1 MKAITFT
8 RYGSPDV
15 LEMKDIAKPTPKDD
29 EVLIK
34 IHAASV
40 NAADWHLLR
49 ADPFPVRF
57 MLGLTK
63 PKPKFQILGG
73 DVAGVVEAVGKN
85 VTEFKIGDEVF
96 GDVFD
101 DGLGGFAEYTCARAK
116 ILVAKPKNLTFEEA
130 AAVPL
135 AAVTAL
141 YGLRDIANLKPGQT
155 ALINGAAGGVGTY
168 AVQIAKALGAEV
180 TAVCSARNHEQA
192 RTLGADSVID
202 YNKEDFTKSGK
213 QYDVIFCV
221 NGYHPL
227 GDFKRALAPN
237 GIYAMAGG
245 NSKLLIDTIFFAP
258 FHTMFGNKKMK
269 MVASKPNQ
277 ARLQFVK
284 EMIEQGKLRPVID
297 KVYPLEQTA
306 DAIRYVETG
315 HARGKVVIKV
325 CSSS

>member
-15 LEMKDIAKPTPKDD
+15 LELEEVEKPTPKDD

-57 MLGLTK
+57 MLGLSK

-96 GDVFD
+96 GETFD
-101 DGLGGFAEYTCARAK
+101 DGMGGFAEYTTARAK

-130 AAVPL
+130 AAVPM
-135 AAVTAL
+135 ASVTAL
-141 YGLRDIANLKPGQT
+141 FGLRDVAQLKPGQT

-168 AVQIAKALGAEV
+168 AIQIAKALGAEV
-180 TAVCSARNHEQA
+180 TAVCSSRNHDQA
-192 RTLGADSVID
+192 RSLGAHHVID
-202 YNKEDFTKSGK
+202 YTKEDFTKSGK
-213 QYDVIFCV
+213 QYDVIFSI

-227 GDFKRALAPN
+227 GDFKRALAPK

-245 NSKLLIDTIFFAP
+245 NTKLLIDMIFFAP
-258 FHTMFGNKKMK
+258 FHTMSGNKKMK

-277 ARLQFVK
+277 ARLQAVK
-284 EMIEQGKLRPVID
+284 EMIEVGKLRPVIE
-297 KVYPLEQTA
+297 KTYPLAEVP
-306 DAIRYVETG
+306 DAIRHVETG
-315 HARGKVVIKV
+315 HARGKVVIVV
-325 CSSS
+325 CSS